1 MTGIDMIPSSSSTRL
16 RAGAETFL
24 VNDHSFN
31 VDGERDGKSGWKC
44 LASDRRVFCGGRSRY
59 SRAELQSDDKKA
71 IWTEQKCKPSGQ
83 SNLGG
88 KSQLSKASNTLL
100 SKLKSFIFSG
110 EAKVG

>member
-1 MTGIDMIPSSSSTRL
+1 MIILLIDADDQHHTEDDPKI
-16 RAGAETFL
+16 
-24 VNDHSFN
+24 
-31 VDGERDGKSGWKC
+31 C
-44 LASDRRVFCGGRSRY
+44 LASDRRVFCGGRSRN
-59 SRAELQSDDKKA
+59 SRAELQSGDKKA
-71 IWTEQKCKPSGQ
+71 IWTQQKCKQSEQ

>member
-1 MTGIDMIPSSSSTRL
+1 MEMSCL
-16 RAGAETFL
+16 RV
-24 VNDHSFN
+24 VNDHSIDADDQYHTESDRN
-31 VDGERDGKSGWKC
+31 RNSQWRC

-59 SRAELQSDDKKA
+59 SRAELQSGDKKA
-71 IWTEQKCKPSGQ
+71 IWTEQKCKQSGQ

-110 EAKVG
+110 KAKVG